1 MLAVF
6 KREFKSY
13 FTNPLGFVILAIF
26 YFLLG
31 YLFSGYYSMGA
42 PYVEYAVL
50 GIAQIL
56 LIVVP
61 AITMRLFSDERR
73 TKTDQVLFTA
83 PVKLINIVL
92 GKFFAALALYALG
105 FVPTIIYQI
114 IVSAYVSVN
123 IFYYIYALVGILL
136 FGAALIAIGM
146 FISSLAESPITS
158 IIFTLVVNVFIM
170 ISGGLANLITV
181 PSATTYKSLRE
192 FIVALFTDFLNAC
205 EFVWAQI
212 VQLFADFIGGMNFL
226 AVLDSF
232 GNQAFS
238 VKDVVYF
245 ISITVAFIF
254 LTERSLEKR
263 RWS

>member
-13 FTNPLGFVILAIF
+13 FTNPLGFIILAVI
-26 YFLLG
+26 YFFLG
-31 YLFSGYYSMGA
+31 YLFSNYYAAGA

-50 GIAQIL
+50 SVAQIL
-56 LIVVP
+56 LFVVP
-61 AITMRLFSDERR
+61 VITMRLFSDERR

-83 PVKLINIVL
+83 PVKLISIVL
-92 GKFFAALALYALG
+92 GKFLAAIALYAAG
-105 FVPTIIYQI
+105 FAPTIIYQI
-114 IVSAYVSVN
+114 IVCAYVSVN
-123 IFYYIYALVGILL
+123 IFYYVYALIGILL

-146 FISSLAESPITS
+146 FISSLTESPIIS
-158 IIFTLVVNVFIM
+158 IIFSLVINLVIM
-170 ISGGLANLITV
+170 FSGTFASSITA
-181 PSATTYKSLRE
+181 PSATTWYMKAWAW
-192 FIVALFTDFLNAC
+192 IVNVFAKFVGGMDFLSIL
-205 EFVWAQI
+205 E
-212 VQLFADFIGGMNFL
+212 
-226 AVLDSF
+226 SF

>member
-13 FTNPLGFVILAIF
+13 FTNPLGFIILGAF
-26 YFLLG
+26 YFFLG
-31 YLFSGYYSMGA
+31 YMFSGYYSAGA
-42 PYVEYAVL
+42 PYVEYVIL
-50 GIAQIL
+50 GVASIL

-61 AITMRLFSDERR
+61 VITMRLFSDEKR

-92 GKFFAALALYALG
+92 GKFLAALSLYALG
-105 FVPTIIYQI
+105 FAPTIIYQI
-114 IVSAYVSVN
+114 IVCSYVSVN
-123 IFYYIYALVGILL
+123 IFYYIYAFIGIML

-146 FISSLAESPITS
+146 FISSLTESPIIS
-158 IIFTLVVNVFIM
+158 IVFTLVVNIFIM
-170 ISGGLANLITV
+170 ISGGLASSITE
-181 PSATTYKSLRE
+181 PSATTWYE
-192 FIVALFTDFLNAC
+192 HVAAFFVKLFVKFLNAMD
-205 EFVWAQI
+205 
-212 VQLFADFIGGMNFL
+212 LTS
-226 AVLDSF
+226 VLDSF
-232 GNQAFS
+232 GNQAFA

-245 ISITVAFIF
+245 ISLAVAFIF

>member
-31 YLFSGYYSMGA
+31 YLFSGYYNMGA

-92 GKFFAALALYALG
+92 GKFFAALVLYALG
-105 FVPTIIYQI
+105 FAPTIIYQI

-123 IFYYIYALVGILL
+123 LFYYIYALVGILL

-146 FISSLAESPITS
+146 FISSLTESPITS

-170 ISGGLANLITV
+170 ISGGLANGITA
-181 PSATTYKSLRE
+181 PSATTWYTK
-192 FIVALFTDFLNAC
+192 
-205 EFVWAQI
+205 VWAWI
-212 VQLFADFIGGMNFL
+212 VERFADFIGGMNFL

-245 ISITVAFIF
+245 VSITVAFIF